1 MSAFSTIVF
10 TREQA
15 IDQLVRSKIERVTAV
30 IRQRAASMTNE
41 QIENE
46 LDELLYSS
54 LLNAIIEDE

>member
-15 IDQLVRSKIERVTAV
+15 INQLVRSKIEHQTAD
-30 IRQRAASMTNE
+30 ILQRAASMTNE
-41 QIENE
+41 QIESE
-46 LDELLYSS
+46 LDELLRPS